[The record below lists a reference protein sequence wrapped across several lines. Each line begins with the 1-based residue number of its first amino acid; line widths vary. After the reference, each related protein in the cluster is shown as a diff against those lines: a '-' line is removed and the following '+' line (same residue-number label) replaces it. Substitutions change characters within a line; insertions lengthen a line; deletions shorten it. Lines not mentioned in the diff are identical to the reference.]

1 MGIPTTA
8 DECNELGISHCLKAQ
23 QAKTSRER
31 RAAWALALAAWRQGL
46 DLDPN
51 HLPCQFNRLH
61 ALLALGSYY
70 TALQEGKEL
79 LSRLLTQRYLEDP
92 SLGLT
97 GSQPKL
103 AWDPPRLASA
113 SKKARRSSKAAS
125 ASRLGP
131 RERYLHTLAR
141 WLAHNSGVVY
151 RPEPLPYWRL
161 AAAIDPEDLEA
172 QMVVAMNAAAQAQPE
187 GAFLLQK
194 IADHFPGQKDRALQV
209 LQLALDRYIP
219 RQDPSKAESD
229 SEPEA
234 ETPPEK
240 KPTSDAV
247 AEIETWAQ
255 YEGYKLRL
263 EPDLKSIATFVLLAQ
278 DRWFESEIELC
289 RQILK
294 PGMKAIDVGANVG
307 VYTFLFARCVGKTG
321 KVYAIEPTPG
331 CVQCLRATV
340 AQNKLDQSVQVVEAA
355 VGEESREVYLVCEG
369 ASVFNRIVTDP
380 MSVVEETKPVQQ
392 VTLDELWISE
402 GSPNIDL
409 VKIDA
414 EGAEV
419 PVLKGGRKLIETCAP
434 VILFENQSTGQ
445 FSGLESAKLLAEWGY
460 LIYVYNPVIQDLST
474 VQASVQMPTALNL
487 VAVHPRRFSW
497 VSEAGL
503 I

>member
-31 RAAWALALAAWRQGL
+31 RAAWAMALAAWRQGL

-103 AWDPPRLASA
+103 AWDPPRLAFA
-113 SKKARRSSKAAS
+113 GKKARRSSKAT
-125 ASRLGP
+125 SRLGP

-219 RQDPSKAESD
+219 QKDPSKPEPD

-247 AEIETWAQ
+247 AEIEIWAQ

-294 PGMKAIDVGANVG
+294 PGMNAIDVGANVG
-307 VYTFLFARCVGKTG
+307 VYTFLFARCVGKAG

-331 CVQCLRATV
+331 CLQCLRATV
-340 AQNKLDQSVQVVEAA
+340 AQNQLDPSVQVVEAA
-355 VGEESREVYLVCEG
+355 VGEEPREVYLVCEG

-392 VTLDELWISE
+392 ITLDELWISE
-402 GSPNIDL
+402 GSPDIDL
-409 VKIDA
+409 LKVDV

-419 PVLKGGRKLIETCAP
+419 PVLKGGRKLIETCSP
-434 VILFENQSTGQ
+434 VILFENQHIDQ
-445 FSGLESAKLLAEWGY
+445 FSGLEPAKLLAELGY
-460 LIYVYNPVIQDLST
+460 LIYVYNPVIQDLSI
-474 VQASVQMPTALNL
+474 VQASVQPPTASNL